1 MIGPVVVV
9 HIAEDGAFRYLVH
22 GEARLLI
29 VDERA
34 PHDRVYEITD
44 QVPAQEIANVLRD
57 DAIGSR
63 NDDRHEAIS
72 ARILT
77 FINGRPHLRV
87 VE

>member
-1 MIGPVVVV
+1 MSGPVVVV

-44 QVPAQEIANVLRD
+44 RVSAQEIADVLRD

-63 NDDRHEAIS
+63 NDDRHEATS

-77 FINGRPHLRV
+77 FISGRPHLRV

>member
-1 MIGPVVVV
+1 MTGPVVVV

-34 PHDRVYEITD
+34 PHDRVYEIVD
-44 QVPAQEIANVLRD
+44 RVSGQEISDVLRD
-57 DAIGSR
+57 NPIGSS
-63 NDDRHEAIS
+63 NDDRHEAI
-72 ARILT
+72 AAKVLT
-77 FINGRPHLRV
+77 FVNGRPHLRV

>member
-1 MIGPVVVV
+1 MSGPIVVV

-44 QVPAQEIANVLRD
+44 RVSAQEIADVLRD

-63 NDDRHEAIS
+63 NDDRHEATS

-77 FINGRPHLRV
+77 FISGRPHLRV

>member
-1 MIGPVVVV
+1 MSLP
-9 HIAEDGAFRYLVH
+9 
-22 GEARLLI
+22 
-29 VDERA
+29 
-34 PHDRVYEITD
+34 EISD
-44 QVPAQEIANVLRD
+44 VLRD

-77 FINGRPHLRV
+77 FINGRPHLKV

>member
-1 MIGPVVVV
+1 MSGPVVVV

-44 QVPAQEIANVLRD
+44 RVSAQEIADVLRD

-77 FINGRPHLRV
+77 FISGRPHLRV